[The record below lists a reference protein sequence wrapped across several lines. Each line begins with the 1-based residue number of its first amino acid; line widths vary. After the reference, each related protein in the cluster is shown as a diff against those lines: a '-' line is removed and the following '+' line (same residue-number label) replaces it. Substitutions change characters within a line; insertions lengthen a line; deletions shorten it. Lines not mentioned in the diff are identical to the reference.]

1 MLYYICTTNDTLIPN
16 NPITKHMY
24 IHVPLGYGLEGIL
37 IHTHVLR
44 LRSLLAHVRVYI

>member
-1 MLYYICTTNDTLIPN
+1 MIDTLIPN
-16 NPITKHMY
+16 NPITKYMY

-37 IHTHVLR
+37 MHTHVLR